1 MIGALND
8 DNDDDEK
15 EEREEDWVENSEND
29 GEEELKEENA
39 NAIGW
44 PFFTIYSEQHELP
57 SS

>member
-29 GEEELKEENA
+29 GVEE
-39 NAIGW
+39 
-44 PFFTIYSEQHELP
+44 
-57 SS
+57 

>member
-29 GEEELKEENA
+29 GEEE
-39 NAIGW
+39 
-44 PFFTIYSEQHELP
+44 
-57 SS
+57 